1 MIHLQVLTLLS
12 LALFTVGQLIE
23 EVAFVPASVGKMSP
37 RSPTTGYK
45 YSHVSPGVLYH
56 KRTSSS
62 SSVNQVNLHRA
73 SQQKPSHHALRD
85 PLFESCFNK
94 SDDNSYDS
102 TSRSQESKEYS
113 RTLIRGSHAF
123 ALSLT
128 KFLVNFENKQESN
141 GILVSPFS
149 IWSSL
154 IVMYIGAKGRTEIEI
169 KNALDI
175 ASIPKESVAMAYQ
188 GLRLWYKVKA
198 NSNGSNNLRKQQQ
211 QNTNKTNLSADF
223 SVATKVFINSNLKL
237 SKCIQNNFLPE
248 VQSIDFEDSSRTVEL
263 INAWINRMTHGKI
276 DNLISA
282 DALNSYTQMLIANA
296 VYFKSPWENKFDAS
310 FSEIGPFYVSNDE
323 VRNVTLMRQTSNFMF
338 ANSEELSVSII
349 DLPYITSAYSMLI
362 ILPDET
368 RSIDNL
374 VSTIKA
380 EDIYHL
386 VTSMYSDEIEV
397 TMPKFQLQQ
406 EFDLAGPL
414 YSLGLKSLFDP
425 RMADLSGFLDDK
437 QFSHSSNSSSP
448 SVDMMAVNNV
458 VHKATIAVDEEGSE
472 AAAATAFVLSR
483 SGRPLFPTKFNA
495 NRPFMYLIRDTATN
509 IILFSGIVRRPAFL

>member
-1 MIHLQVLTLLS
+1 MIQVQLFTLLS
-12 LALFTVGQLIE
+12 LTVFSCGQLIE
-23 EVAFVPASVGKMSP
+23 EVSFVPASVTKVSP
-37 RSPTTGYK
+37 HAGYK
-45 YSHVSPGVLYH
+45 YSHSSPSVIYQ
-56 KRTSSS
+56 KRSSS
-62 SSVNQVNLHRA
+62 SAPSAGHVNRVTHKQT
-73 SQQKPSHHALRD
+73 HHALRD
-85 PLFESCFNK
+85 PLFESCFNRSE
-94 SDDNSYDS
+94 SDSHDS
-102 TSRSQESKEYS
+102 TRSQESKEYS

-128 KFLVNFENKQESN
+128 KFLVNFENKEQSN

-154 IVMYIGAKGRTEIEI
+154 IVMYIGAKGRTEMEI

-175 ASIPKESVAMAYQ
+175 SSIPKESVAMAYQ
-188 GLRLWYKVKA
+188 GLRLWYRVKA
-198 NSNGSNNLRKQQQ
+198 NANGSNNVRKHNSQQQ
-211 QNTNKTNLSADF
+211 HNSNKNLTADF

-237 SKCIQNNFLPE
+237 SKCIQNNFLTE
-248 VQSIDFEDSSRTVEL
+248 VQSIDFEDSTRTVQL
-263 INAWINRMTHGKI
+263 INGWIRRMTQGKI
-276 DNLISA
+276 DNVISA
-282 DALNSYTQMLIANA
+282 DSLNSYTQMLIANA

-310 FSEIGPFYVSNDE
+310 FSEIGPFYVSQDE
-323 VRNVTLMRQTSNFMF
+323 VKNVTLMKQTSNFMF

-349 DLPYITSAYSMLI
+349 DLPYVTSAYSMLI
-362 ILPDET
+362 ILPDSS

-374 VSTIKA
+374 VATMKA

-386 VTSMYSDEIEV
+386 VTSMYSDEVEV
-397 TMPKFQLQQ
+397 TLPKFKLQQ

-425 RMADLSGFLDDK
+425 RMADLSGFLDGDEYS
-437 QFSHSSNSSSP
+437 SHSANSSSSP
-448 SVDMMAVNNV
+448 ADMMAVNSV
-458 VHKATIAVDEEGSE
+458 VHKATIALDEEGSE

-509 IILFSGIVRRPAFL
+509 IILFSGIVRRPAFD